1 MQLIIAAIGR
11 FRRADATPW
20 QDYLTRLPHGGQLLE
35 AESKLPE
42 GPART
47 KEESQKL
54 LALTERAGAGQT
66 RLAALDPGGRDISSE
81 ELAQLIASWRQD
93 GVRQA
98 VFAIGGAD
106 GHHQILLDAADSKLA
121 FGRAIWP
128 HRLFR
133 TMLAEQLYR
142 AEMILSGHPYHR
154 S

>member
-1 MQLIIAAIGR
+1 MQLVIAAIGR
-11 FRRADATPW
+11 SRRADAAPW
-20 QDYLTRLPHGGQLLE
+20 QDYLTRLPYGGQLLE
-35 AESKLPE
+35 AESKLPK

-54 LALTERAGAGQT
+54 LALAERVGAGQT

-81 ELAQLIASWRQD
+81 ELARLIASWRQD

-106 GHHQILLDAADSKLA
+106 GHHQTFLDTADCRLA
-121 FGRAIWP
+121 FGRATWP
-128 HRLFR
+128 HMLFR

>member
-1 MQLIIAAIGR
+1 MQLVIAAIGR
-11 FRRADATPW
+11 SRRADAAPW
-20 QDYLTRLPHGGQLLE
+20 QDYLTRLPQGGQLLE

-42 GPART
+42 GPSRT
-47 KEESQKL
+47 KEESEKL
-54 LALTERAGAGQT
+54 LALAERAGPGQT

-81 ELAQLIASWRQD
+81 ELARLIASWREA

-106 GHHQILLDAADSKLA
+106 GHHQTLLEAADSKLA
-121 FGRAIWP
+121 FGRATWP
-128 HRLFR
+128 HMLFR